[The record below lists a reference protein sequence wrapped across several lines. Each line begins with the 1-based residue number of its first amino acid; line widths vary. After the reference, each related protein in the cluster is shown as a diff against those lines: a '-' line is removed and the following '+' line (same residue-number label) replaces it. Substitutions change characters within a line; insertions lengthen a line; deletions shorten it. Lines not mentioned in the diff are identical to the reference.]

1 VLADNSNNSNNTI
14 PVFVYGSLKTG
25 FGNNRLLRLHEASF
39 LGNARTEYSHFRM
52 FSLGSYPGVCTENAH
67 QTDNVLGAIM
77 GELWMVSSEC
87 LRRLDMLESNG
98 LLYQREIIPTIAT
111 GQEGKEQRVHAWI
124 YLWLK
129 NPGLGS
135 IEASF
140 GKRVCYNNGCFF
152 WT

>member
-1 VLADNSNNSNNTI
+1 MPGPNIRISACLVLARI
-14 PVFVYGSLKTG
+14 LVFA
-25 FGNNRLLRLHEASF
+25 LRMLIK
-39 LGNARTEYSHFRM
+39 L
-52 FSLGSYPGVCTENAH
+52 
-67 QTDNVLGAIM
+67 II
-77 GELWMVSSEC
+77 SSEC